1 MDKFPSYLCVYNLV
15 SLKGETVLFPDER
28 KHTFRGARNAV
39 LSPPVLFARWQNLR
53 CLILIFFYSLSP
65 TQKELTRHLLLQK
78 NCFLILWKHLL
89 SSTHLSPS
97 CFSEQ
102 IVRFVA
108 FQLWRKNS
116 VNLSKLYILSFANAS
131 DWGKCRRCLLSTQN
145 KPSPILRV

>member
-1 MDKFPSYLCVYNLV
+1 MDKSPSYLCVYNLV
-15 SLKGETVLFPDER
+15 SLKGETMLFPTREN
-28 KHTFRGARNAV
+28 TLFRGALNDV

-102 IVRFVA
+102 VVLFVA
-108 FQLWRKNS
+108 FQFWRKNS
-116 VNLSKLYILSFANAS
+116 VNLSKLCILSFANAS
-131 DWGKCRRCLLSTQN
+131 DWGKCRRCLLSTQK
-145 KPSPILRV
+145 KPSPMLTV